1 MIIPQTLKLT
11 KKVLHNQATPIAFD
25 NIKLNLTLANRM
37 FTFMMSKD
45 GIGLAAP
52 QIGISKRLFVMYVN
66 GMLYHCFNPE
76 ITKSSLELVTFKE
89 GCLSFPD
96 EFINIT
102 RPKNIQV
109 RYQDHTGSWIEK
121 SFEGIASVCFQH
133 ELDHLNGIVFH
144 DRTTT

>member
-1 MIIPQTLKLT
+1 MIIPQILKLT
-11 KKVLHNQATPIAFD
+11 KKVLHNVAVPMAFD
-25 NIKLNLTLANRM
+25 NTKLNLTLANRM
-37 FTFMMSKD
+37 FSFMMSKD

-66 GMLYHCFNPE
+66 GTVFHCFNPE
-76 ITKSSLELVTFKE
+76 ILESSDELMTFEE

-96 EFINIT
+96 EFIKIT
-102 RPKNIQV
+102 RPKDIQV
-109 RYQDHTGSWIEK
+109 RYQDHEGIWIEK
-121 SFEGIASVCFQH
+121 SFEGVASVCFQH